1 MGKPRSLLRTL
12 SVTAA
17 GKRHTCRSDKNH
29 VLHKG
34 DPMLIVK
41 VDRDSA
47 HYCIDC
53 GLKFINNAR
62 QQLLLVEE
70 QLERGTPP
78 NR

>member
-12 SVTAA
+12 SVAA
-17 GKRHTCRSDKNH
+17 SGKRHECRSDKSH

-34 DPMLIVK
+34 DPILIVK

-47 HYCIDC
+47 HYCADC

-62 QQLLLVEE
+62 QQLSLMEE
-70 QLERGTPP
+70 ELGRGAPTA
-78 NR
+78 